1 MKFYQGGASI
11 AGAERFVKVVFTI
24 QCTMEKKD
32 ILNIGMDDTPPKD

>member
-24 QCTMEKKD
+24 QCTMEKKRYTQFW
-32 ILNIGMDDTPPKD
+32 NG